1 MGVAGC
7 RVYFTSVFGLV
18 DKIRLLDS
26 TEIKQLLEGVYRVL
40 QQLVPRCR
48 AAVQYL
54 LNLGG
59 CRDFE

>member
-1 MGVAGC
+1 M
-7 RVYFTSVFGLV
+7 FGLV

-26 TEIKQLLEGVYRVL
+26 TEIKQLLEGVYSVL